1 MYGLVYTA
9 PQPANSAQGRAA
21 LEFPLG
27 SEIIVNST
35 GRETRVALMENKQLG
50 ELHINRGSERGYV
63 GNVYKGKVVRVLPG
77 MQAAFVEIGLER
89 AAFLYVGDIYSKL
102 VSVDD
107 ADADRPKL
115 KTKGERKGPRAQPK
129 VGQPAIQD
137 LIKEGQEIVVQ
148 IAKDPIGT
156 KGARITTH
164 ITLPGRYLV
173 FMPTVNNVG
182 ISRRIDKD
190 SERKRLR
197 KFVDKYR
204 PKGGGFIVRTV
215 CKDQSENTL
224 ELDMEYLLATWKK
237 IQEAAK
243 TQKSPSE
250 LHLDYGLVV
259 RFLRDSLN
267 DSVDRIVLDS
277 QTEYDN
283 VLGFM
288 GHFMPQ
294 FKKRVQRYK
303 GTEPVFDVYGVE
315 TEIRR
320 SLGRKV
326 WMKSGGY
333 LIIDQTEALVAID
346 INSGKFVGKSSLEE
360 TTTAVNLEAVREIVY
375 QLRLRNI
382 GGIIV
387 IDFID
392 MDKSSNRDR
401 VYNALDAELKLDRA
415 RTNIL
420 KISELGLV
428 EMTRKRVQEDLD
440 RFVAEPCWYCEGTGV
455 LRSRETLCYD
465 IFREVQR
472 EAARNK
478 DKETI
483 YVNAHPQVADMLYGQ
498 EFDSMEHIEQ
508 ELSRRIVVRAL
519 GHYHMQNFEVYSR

>member
-1 MYGLVYTA
+1 ML
-9 PQPANSAQGRAA
+9 QGEEA

-27 SEIIVNST
+27 SEIIVNTT

-63 GNVYKGKVVRVLPG
+63 GNVYKGRVVRVLPG
-77 MQAAFVEIGLER
+77 MQAAFVDIGLER
-89 AAFLYVGDIYSKL
+89 AAFLYVGDIYSNL
-102 VSVDD
+102 VDVGDD
-107 ADADRPKL
+107 DEPPKL
-115 KTKGERKGPRAQPK
+115 AAEDEDGPRSQPK

-156 KGARITTH
+156 KGARITTP

-190 SERKRLR
+190 KERKRLR
-197 KFVDKYR
+197 KFVEKYR

-215 CKDQSENTL
+215 CKDQSEETL
-224 ELDMEYLLATWKK
+224 EQDMQYLLSTWQK
-237 IQEAAK
+237 IQDAAK
-243 TQKSPSE
+243 AKKAPHV
-250 LHLDYGLVV
+250 LHSDYGLVV

-267 DSVDRIVLDS
+267 DKVERVVLDS
-277 QTEYDN
+277 KEEYDE
-283 VLGFM
+283 VVSFM

-294 FKKRVQRYK
+294 FQKRVQRYK
-303 GTEPVFDVYGVE
+303 GKEPVFDVYGVE
-315 TEIRR
+315 TEIKR

-326 WMKSGGY
+326 WLKSGGY

-346 INSGKFVGKSSLEE
+346 INSGKYVGKSSLEE
-360 TTTAVNLEAVREIVY
+360 TTTSINLEAVKEIVY

-382 GGIIV
+382 GGIII

-392 MDKSSNRDR
+392 MDKASNRDR
-401 VYNALDAELKLDRA
+401 VYKALDEELKRDRA

-440 RFVAEPCWYCEGTGV
+440 RFVTEPCWYCEGTGV

-465 IFREVQR
+465 IFREIQR
-472 EAARNK
+472 EAARQK
-478 DKETI
+478 DCETI
-483 YVNAHPQVADMLYGQ
+483 YVNAHPQVADLLYGQ
-498 EFDSMEHIEQ
+498 EFESMESIEQ
-508 ELSRRIVVRAL
+508 GLGLRIVVRAM
-519 GHYHMQNFEVYSR
+519 GHYHMQKFEVYSR